1 MSARVGFCRHTS
13 NNLKDQTLAWNE
25 HNLQSFDS
33 TSIETKEEQCGL
45 DIKVVVL

>member
-1 MSARVGFCRHTS
+1 MKCQPGWDFVTS
-13 NNLKDQTLAWNE
+13 NNVKDQTLAWNE
-25 HNLQSFDS
+25 HNLRSFDS